1 MSQANLTFKRPD
13 GSDCPA
19 YQASLPGG
27 RRGVVVLQEWWGLN
41 EQICSVADRL
51 AAAGY
56 QALAPDLYHGRV
68 AQDADEASHLMDGL
82 DFTGATFE
90 DIRGAVAHLR
100 EQGCETVAVIGFCMG
115 GALTIAS
122 AAHLPEVNAAVC
134 FYGIPPKEV
143 ADPAQIRIPFQAHFA
158 NRDHWCTPAAV
169 DALEAAMRDAGQ
181 SPEIHRYEG
190 EHAFFNK
197 LRPEVYDPEASEL
210 AWKCTLDFLL
220 KHL

>member
-82 DFTGATFE
+82 DFAGATFE
-90 DIRGAVAHLR
+90 DIRGA
-100 EQGCETVAVIGFCMG
+100 I
-115 GALTIAS
+115 
-122 AAHLPEVNAAVC
+122 AHLPEVNAAVC

-158 NRDHWCTPAAV
+158 SRDHWCTPAAV

-210 AWKCTLDFLL
+210 AWKRTLDFLL
-220 KHL
+220 KHM